1 MTEYIWIIYNGTYI
15 HIYIYI
21 WLQEKV
27 EFNTNTKCMVSTSN
41 MIRHVAIETNS
52 AQFLLL

>member
-1 MTEYIWIIYNGTYI
+1 MAAR
-15 HIYIYI
+15 
-21 WLQEKV
+21 KV
-27 EFNTNTKCMVSTSN
+27 EFNTNTKKCMVSTSN